1 MIDAKPLIFPT
12 VVWSDIIATFSTEAL
27 ETLEKAP
34 ITAVLVFA
42 MEGERF
48 VVADIIGRGWC
59 IPGGHL
65 EAGETVL
72 EALHREVWEEIGAKI
87 SEPFYLGTYLLT
99 LPEGRKSLIPTYL
112 ADVLEYGER
121 PPNSEAQGICTMSRA
136 ELPERY
142 FTWDALIEAVSDLA
156 LNTQKILKAS

>member
-1 MIDAKPLIFPT
+1 MIDANLLIFPT
-12 VVWSDIIATFSTEAL
+12 VFWGDIVATFSIKASE
-27 ETLEKAP
+27 EVEKAP

-48 VVADIIGRGWC
+48 VVADIVGRGWC

-65 EAGETVL
+65 EAGETAL

-87 SEPFYLGTYLLT
+87 SEPFCLGTYLLT
-99 LPEGRKSLIPTYL
+99 LPEGKKSLIPTYL

-121 PPNSEAQGICTMSRA
+121 PLNMESQGICTMSRD
-136 ELPERY
+136 ELQERY

-156 LNTQKILKAS
+156 LTTQRKLKTR